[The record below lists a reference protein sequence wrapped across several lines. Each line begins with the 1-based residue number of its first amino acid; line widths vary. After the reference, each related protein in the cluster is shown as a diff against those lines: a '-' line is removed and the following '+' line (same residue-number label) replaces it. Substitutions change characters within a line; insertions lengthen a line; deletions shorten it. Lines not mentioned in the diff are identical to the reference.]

1 VLKVEHCV
9 VCPPANVEASKVR
22 VVQTVALGREAWLR
36 GVNVFS
42 EQWYGP
48 WESTTTAAAVRFSNL
63 RIGD

>member
-1 VLKVEHCV
+1 M
-9 VCPPANVEASKVR
+9 
-22 VVQTVALGREAWLR
+22 ALGREARLH

-48 WESTTTAAAVRFSNL
+48 WESTAAAAARFSNL